1 MKNLLNKAKNKVQ
14 EIVAV
19 VMAKDNV
26 AAVMAKD
33 NGGKEIIVELGLAAI
48 AVALL
53 MVYRGQINTL
63 VTGIMTQAKTTIGNL
78 FTISLHCGT
87 GVFRCPFL
95 NGRRMAG

>member
-1 MKNLLNKAKNKVQ
+1 MKNLVNKAKNKVQ
-14 EIVAV
+14 E
-19 VMAKDNV
+19 MK

-63 VTGIMTQAKTTIGNL
+63 VTGIMGEATTAINGL
-78 FTISLHCGT
+78 FTI
-87 GVFRCPFL
+87 
-95 NGRRMAG
+95 

>member
-53 MVYRGQINTL
+53 MVYRTEINGL
-63 VTGIMTQAKTTIGNL
+63 VTGIMSQATTTIGNL
-78 FTISLHCGT
+78 FTI
-87 GVFRCPFL
+87 
-95 NGRRMAG
+95 